1 MIIGRDRSITY
12 PEIHAHI
19 ACAASSFRAL
29 GLGGGRPVAMMLRN
43 DFALFEVSGAAA
55 LGSPVEP
62 INSRLKAEEVA
73 YILANSDAEILVCHA
88 DLLPQIQCGLP
99 RDIRVLVVATPPEIA
114 SAFDIATELTRVPDG
129 MIEWDQWRDT
139 HSPSPDVPIGSAP
152 MFIHRAPPGNLRE
165 YGASR

>member
-73 YILANSDAEILVCHA
+73 YILANSDAESWSAMPTCCRRSSAACPATSVCWWWRHRRKS
-88 DLLPQIQCGLP
+88 LPLSTSQP
-99 RDIRVLVVATPPEIA
+99 
-114 SAFDIATELTRVPDG
+114 
-129 MIEWDQWRDT
+129 
-139 HSPSPDVPIGSAP
+139 
-152 MFIHRAPPGNLRE
+152 N
-165 YGASR
+165 